1 MLHAHKFQS
10 SDHVVKVLVYINVHE
25 FDGCV
30 AKCTCM
36 LICRHALNDKLHTY
50 VSLQLQQ
57 VLEEQFQIRQE
68 LSLAIL

>member
-1 MLHAHKFQS
+1 MLHAHKIQWS
-10 SDHVVKVLVYINVHE
+10 NHIVRVLYNDVQECNE
-25 FDGCV
+25 CV